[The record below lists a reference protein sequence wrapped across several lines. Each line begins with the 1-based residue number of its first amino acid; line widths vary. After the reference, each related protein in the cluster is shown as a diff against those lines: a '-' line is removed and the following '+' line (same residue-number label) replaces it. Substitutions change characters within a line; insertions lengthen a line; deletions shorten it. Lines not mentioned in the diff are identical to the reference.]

1 MARGTP
7 PVVFGG
13 DVLFAGSVGR
23 TDVKVDGDFEKLLP
37 AFGASV
43 SLPDE
48 TLVLPGHGPATT
60 IGAEKRSNPFVPAD
74 GET

>member
-1 MARGTP
+1 M
-7 PVVFGG
+7 
-13 DVLFAGSVGR
+13 LFAGSVGR
-23 TDVKVDGDFEKLLP
+23 TDVKVDGDFEKLAAGIRAHLY
-37 AFGASV
+37 